1 MSAAPQATR
10 DRAADVRRALR
21 SLVAPGG
28 FHGAAM
34 SAVAQEAGVATGT
47 AYTYYSSKEELVV
60 ATYVET
66 KTEMGDAAMQAADP
80 GLAPEQ
86 RFTAVW
92 LAIYRHLKEDP
103 DRARFLVQLE
113 SSPYLEKAREAPLGE
128 NGGAL
133 TEIVTEPGMAAL
145 LVDLPP
151 QILYELGVAPAVRL
165 VAAGTKATPAELQR
179 AAGGCWRAITRPR

>member
-1 MSAAPQATR
+1 MSATTETAR

-21 SLVAPGG
+21 SLVAEGG

-47 AYTYYSSKEELVV
+47 AYTYYASKEELVV

-66 KTEMGDAAMQAADP
+66 KTEMGDSAMEAADP
-80 GLAPEQ
+80 QLEPEA
-86 RFTAVW
+86 RFAAVW
-92 LAIYRHLKEDP
+92 LAIYRHLNADP
-103 DRARFLVQLE
+103 DRARFLIQLE

-133 TEIVTEPGMAAL
+133 SEIVAEPDMAAL

-151 QILYELGVAPAVRL
+151 PILYELGIAPAVRL
-165 VAAGTKATPAELQR
+165 VAGGTKATSAELQR
-179 AAGGCWRAITRPR
+179 AAEGCWRAITRPG

>member
-1 MSAAPQATR
+1 MSATPQATR

-21 SLVAPGG
+21 SLVAQGG

-34 SAVAQEAGVATGT
+34 SAVAQGAGVATGT
-47 AYTYYSSKEELVV
+47 AYTYYASKEELVV

-66 KTEMGDAAMQAADP
+66 KAEMGDAAMDAADP

-86 RFTAVW
+86 RFISVW
-92 LAIYRHLKEDP
+92 LAIYHHLKEDP

-113 SSPYLEKAREAPLGE
+113 SSPYVEKAREAPLGD
-128 NGGAL
+128 GGSAL
-133 TEIVTEPGMAAL
+133 WEIVAEPGMAAL
-145 LVDLPP
+145 MADLPP
-151 QILYELGVAPAVRL
+151 QILYELGIAPAVRL

-179 AAGGCWRAITRPR
+179 AAEGCWRAITRPA

>member
-1 MSAAPQATR
+1 
-10 DRAADVRRALR
+10 
-21 SLVAPGG
+21 
-28 FHGAAM
+28 M

-47 AYTYYSSKEELVV
+47 AYTYYASKEDLVV

-66 KTEMGDAAMQAADP
+66 KSEMGEAAMAAADP

-86 RFTAVW
+86 RFIAVW
-92 LAIYRHLKEDP
+92 LAIYRHLKADP

-113 SSPYLEKAREAPLGE
+113 SSPYLEKARAAPLGE

-133 TEIVTEPGMAAL
+133 TEIVTTPDMAAL
-145 LVDLPP
+145 MAELPP

-165 VAAGTKATPAELQR
+165 VASGTKATPAELQL
-179 AAGGCWRAITRPR
+179 AAEGCWRAITRPA

>member
-1 MSAAPQATR
+1 MSASPQATR

-21 SLVAPGG
+21 SLVAEGG

-47 AYTYYSSKEELVV
+47 AYTYYASKEELVV
-60 ATYVET
+60 ATYVDT

-80 GLAPEQ
+80 QLDPEQ
-86 RFTAVW
+86 RFIAVW
-92 LAIYRHLKEDP
+92 LAIHRHLYADP

-113 SSPYLEKAREAPLGE
+113 SSPYLETARQAPLGE

-133 TEIVTEPGMAAL
+133 TEIVTRPDMAAL

-179 AAGGCWRAITRPR
+179 AAEGCWRAITRP